1 MSKSAAKK
9 DLIGKALG
17 FIAPKFNSTPER
29 NKKIMPSASQERE
42 FRKILGYE
50 EDEGEE
56 KKEYKKPVKFETS
69 DDKEKN
75 DDTGE
80 EIKKTIKKIIE
91 KSLPEDRKNGI
102 PVVFD
107 PSKYKDI
114 TEQMDNDPNVITIG
128 MDGKEK
134 KSAFNFTETV
144 RARNK
149 EALSSMKSEFSQGTF
164 FNNNAV
170 LIPKIGDPFF
180 KEKLHHLK
188 KKYLEEVSNKVSGAG
203 GEDYY
208 KDLVDRLRR
217 AGANSLETRKEL
229 ESVLK
234 KEHSYAMNHA
244 FNFINENMDNTLAR
258 YMRSSRTQ
266 ELSDKAKEYKDSIEN
281 NNGRFQ
287 LGADKK
293 MSVKSIA
300 ETSAGSNI
308 LDRMNNATEYDHE
321 NKENQKVDNLA
332 KLLKADRQKYI
343 IK

>member
-50 EDEGEE
+50 EDESEE
-56 KKEYKKPVKFETS
+56 KKEHKKPVKFKTP
-69 DDKEKN
+69 DD
-75 DDTGE
+75 
-80 EIKKTIKKIIE
+80 
-91 KSLPEDRKNGI
+91 
-102 PVVFD
+102 
-107 PSKYKDI
+107 
-114 TEQMDNDPNVITIG
+114 
-128 MDGKEK
+128 KEK

-170 LIPKIGDPFF
+170 LIPEIGDPFF

-203 GEDYY
+203 GEKYY
-208 KDLVDRLRR
+208 QDLVERLRK

-229 ESVLK
+229 EKVLK
-234 KEHSYAMNHA
+234 TEHSYAMNHA
-244 FNFINENMDNTLAR
+244 FNFINENMDGTIAR
-258 YMRSSRTQ
+258 HMRSSRSQ

-287 LGADKK
+287 LGADKR

>member
-1 MSKSAAKK
+1 MKNSINILASMSKSAAKK

-50 EDEGEE
+50 EDEDEGKE
-56 KKEYKKPVKFETS
+56 KKENKKPVKFETP

-75 DDTGE
+75 DDRVE
-80 EIKKTIKKIIE
+80 DIKKTIKKIIE
-91 KSLPEDRKNGI
+91 KNLPENKKNGS
-102 PVVFD
+102 PGTD
-107 PSKYKDI
+107 
-114 TEQMDNDPNVITIG
+114 E
-128 MDGKEK
+128 KEK

-258 YMRSSRTQ
+258 YMRSSRSQ